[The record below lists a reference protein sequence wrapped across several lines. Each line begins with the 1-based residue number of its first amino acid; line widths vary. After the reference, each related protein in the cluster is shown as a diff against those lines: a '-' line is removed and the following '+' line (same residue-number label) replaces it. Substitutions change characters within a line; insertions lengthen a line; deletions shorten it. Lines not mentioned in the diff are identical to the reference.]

1 MNIFATYTHDIYTL
15 GALQATSS
23 ILICAHVYLCRYLT
37 RFHGD
42 CQMNLNSV
50 ERIIEYCEVPSE
62 RYGEEDNKGKGT
74 GSGDKSVLKSGGSV
88 LGIDKKRL
96 NKRRGEKGELYS
108 LLPHTGEEMGE
119 EDGSDTDSE
128 GNVEVEERKEEEVS
142 DTHTSTNTTS
152 TTTYSPLNGDSS
164 DDVTIDV
171 TASLQTRTGNNRG
184 EGAIEFRQ
192 VQLKYRI
199 SDPPVLR

>member
-1 MNIFATYTHDIYTL
+1 MY
-15 GALQATSS
+15 
-23 ILICAHVYLCRYLT
+23 RYLT

-62 RYGEEDNKGKGT
+62 RYGDVEEDKRV
-74 GSGDKSVLKSGGSV
+74 SKSGGLG
-88 LGIDKKRL
+88 LGIGKKRL
-96 NKRRGEKGELYS
+96 NRERVERGELYS